1 VHIKMV
7 LNKLGLDWRKVLIYI
22 KRVKELRKVLINIKI
37 VLKMD

>member
-1 VHIKMV
+1 MV

-22 KRVKELRKVLINIKI
+22 KTVKELRKVLINIEI